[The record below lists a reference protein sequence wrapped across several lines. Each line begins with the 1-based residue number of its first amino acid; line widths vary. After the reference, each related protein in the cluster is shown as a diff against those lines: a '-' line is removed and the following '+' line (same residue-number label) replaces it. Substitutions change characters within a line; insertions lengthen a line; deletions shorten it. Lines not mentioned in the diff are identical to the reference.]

1 MSSETIRFIDTG
13 ISGGKFNMA
22 ADFYVARNFLDRPTF
37 RVYRWDPYCISLGYH
52 QKIDEIDRSECE
64 KRGYD
69 IVRRETGGR
78 AVFHSEELTYSMI
91 IPKNSRF
98 YSDSILEVYNRI
110 STVLVKALIASGV
123 KDAALEKGK
132 APDFKELYKDKL
144 SSICFSST
152 STYEVVIGSRKLV
165 GSAQKRLKDSVLQHG
180 SILVGEKH
188 LELIDMLNIDE
199 RLKERFKQVTK
210 SKTASVSEVIDL
222 NGHDSFYSA
231 LKKELKCALEEE
243 FGEKIEEFSFSE
255 KDLLGINEIQSYFN
269 L

>member
-1 MSSETIRFIDTG
+1 MPSETIRFIDTC
-13 ISGGKFNMA
+13 ISSGKFNMA
-22 ADFYVARNFLDRPTF
+22 ADFYASRNFLDRPTF

-52 QKIDEIDRSECE
+52 QKIDEIDRTECE
-64 KRGYD
+64 KRGYEL
-69 IVRRETGGR
+69 VRRETGGR

-98 YSDSILEVYNRI
+98 YSDSILEVYNKI

-123 KDAALEKGK
+123 KNAALEKGK

-152 STYEVVIGSRKLV
+152 STYEVVIGGKKLV

-180 SILVGEKH
+180 SILVGDKH
-188 LELIDMLNIDE
+188 LELIDMLSIDD
-199 RLKERFKQVTK
+199 RLKERFRQITK
-210 SKTASVSEVIDL
+210 SKTASVSEFIGLSD
-222 NGHDSFYSA
+222 HDSFYST
-231 LKKELKCALEEE
+231 LKKELKSALADE
-243 FGEKIEEFSFSE
+243 FGENVEDFSFGE
-255 KDLLGINEIQSYFN
+255 KDLLEIYEIESYFN

>member
-1 MSSETIRFIDTG
+1 MSSQSIRFIDTG
-13 ISGGKFNMA
+13 TSGGKFNMA

-37 RVYRWDPYCISLGYH
+37 RIYRWDPYCISLGYH
-52 QKIDEIDRSECE
+52 QKIDEINRAECE
-64 KRGYD
+64 KRGYEL
-69 IVRRETGGR
+69 VRRETGGR

-123 KDAALEKGK
+123 HNAALEKGK
-132 APDFKELYKDKL
+132 APDFKELYKDKI

-152 STYEVVIGSRKLV
+152 STYEVVIGNKKLV

-188 LELIDMLNIDE
+188 LELIDMLNIDD

-231 LKKELKCALEEE
+231 LKKELKCALAEE